1 MKRLAAVVAGCL
13 LLGSNAVA
21 QTDTLK
27 GVRDG
32 SIELGIAAGVS
43 VPVGDYADWAELSGT
58 GGILVGYYCSQRFS
72 FGADWGGHW
81 HTGTDQADS
90 LLGSEA
96 GFRVYRILTPYAK
109 FQFMVD
115 KVSPYITGL
124 AGLYLQEVK
133 WSEPTVTG
141 TVTNTLAQGYLGVA
155 LGGGVQWISDD
166 NAILFLEGK
175 FHTASR
181 SDAPPIQ
188 FFDVRAGLAF
198 LL

>member
-1 MKRLAAVVAGCL
+1 MKRLAAVVAGVL

-32 SIELGIAAGVS
+32 SIELGVAGGVS
-43 VPVGDYADWAELSGT
+43 VPVGDYADWAALSGT
-58 GGILVGYYCSQRFS
+58 GGIIVGYYSSPRLS

-81 HTGTDQADS
+81 HTGTEEADS

-96 GFRVYRILTPYAK
+96 GFRVYRILTPYVK
-109 FQFMVD
+109 FQLQVD
-115 KVSPYITGL
+115 KVSPYLTGL

-133 WSEPTVTG
+133 WSEMQLGG
-141 TVTNTLAQGYLGVA
+141 TVTNTLTQGYLGVA
-155 LGGGVQWISDD
+155 LGAGVQMVSDD
-166 NAILFLEGK
+166 NVLVFLEGK

-181 SDAPPIQ
+181 SDAAPIQ